1 MPMGR
6 IRDFLN
12 RTIVPRTLLLRSLLI
27 VVLPLLFLQ
36 IVLTVVFYNRHWDT
50 VTRWLAAGVAGEVA
64 LLGEQ
69 LTAADGPVDRARILD
84 QAMRRLDLNA
94 TFQENGSLDLTV
106 ALGEVGG
113 AFTTHIDRKILEAF
127 EERLDTPFAV
137 DLGPSDPDQIAV
149 YVQLPNG
156 LLTVETQR
164 RRVTSTTTWLLLAWM
179 VGASLVLLAVAIY
192 YMSLQ
197 VRPIRRLARAADN
210 FGKGRDPGD
219 FRIEGASEIRRAAR
233 AFNLMRQRILRFMGQ
248 RTEML
253 AAVSHDLRTPLTR
266 MKLELELLDGGDDPV
281 VSGLKAD
288 VLEMEQLVDSYL
300 AFARGEGKEAIEVTP
315 LAPLL
320 EGMQQRAERTGRRL
334 EIEMPQPIEVP
345 MRPLAFRRCLANLVD
360 NACRHAR
367 SIWISA
373 RRDHDQVEIAIE
385 DDGPGIPDDFRER
398 VLQPFFRLDSSRSRE
413 HGGGL
418 GLGLTIARDVVLGHG
433 GELLLDASSHGGLK
447 AVVRLPA

>member
-127 EERLDTPFAV
+127 EERRDTPCAV

-253 AAVSHDLRTPLTR
+253 AAVSHDLRTPLTNIR
-266 MKLELELLDGGDDPV
+266 GYAEAIADGATAPADGATVIRRESDRLDRLVRDLLDLARLDARQFTLHPT
-281 VSGLKAD
+281 
-288 VLEMEQLVDSYL
+288 LVDL
-300 AFARGEGKEAIEVTP
+300 AAVTRD
-315 LAPLL
+315 AA
-320 EGMQQRAERTGRRL
+320 GSHRAEVEGLLTHGVEVVGGLAEVDAQGHHLGVVLVLDPFEHDRGVQPPRIQQHHSVHLVGLGEIPRHGRGGALLGHWLPPVCGRGKSTAGATAADR
-334 EIEMPQPIEVP
+334 
-345 MRPLAFRRCLANLVD
+345 RPTATPGKGIVR
-360 NACRHAR
+360 
-367 SIWISA
+367 A
-373 RRDHDQVEIAIE
+373 RR
-385 DDGPGIPDDFRER
+385 
-398 VLQPFFRLDSSRSRE
+398 
-413 HGGGL
+413 
-418 GLGLTIARDVVLGHG
+418 
-433 GELLLDASSHGGLK
+433 
-447 AVVRLPA
+447 